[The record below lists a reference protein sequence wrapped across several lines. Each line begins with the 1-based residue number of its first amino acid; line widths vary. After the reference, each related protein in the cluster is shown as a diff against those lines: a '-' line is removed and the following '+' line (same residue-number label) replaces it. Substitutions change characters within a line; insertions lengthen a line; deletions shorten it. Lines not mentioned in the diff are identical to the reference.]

1 VRRRAFLGTLA
12 GTLLAAPLAAEAQQP
27 AGKVYR
33 VGFLGT
39 ATSSLMSTWLTA
51 FREGLRERGYV
62 EGKNIAMEYRW
73 GEGKPER
80 FPGLAAELVKLKV
93 DLILTSGPQAV
104 RAVQHATTTIPIVMA
119 VIEDPV
125 KRGFVT
131 SLARPGGN
139 ITGLSF
145 QDSELVTRR
154 LQLLKEVLPG
164 VTRVGVLWNPT
175 ADDRTALKAVEMAAT
190 SLGLSLQI
198 LDVRA
203 AEDLVR
209 AFEAAKQKH
218 AQALVQLASPLF
230 AAHRKT
236 MLDLSAKSRLP
247 TTCQERTFVVD
258 GCLMAYGPS
267 FPEMFRR
274 AAYYV
279 DRILKGAKP
288 GDLPVEQ
295 TTTFEL
301 VINLKTAKALGLT
314 IPPSLLQR
322 ADEVIQ

>member
-1 VRRRAFLGTLA
+1 MDRRAFISGATLA
-12 GTLLAAPLAAEAQQP
+12 LLTAPLAAEAQQ
-27 AGKVYR
+27 AGQVYR
-33 VGFLGT
+33 IGFLGT
-39 ATSSLMSTWLTA
+39 ATPSLMSVWLTA

-62 EGKNIAMEYRW
+62 EGKNIAIEFRW

-80 FPGLAAELVKLKV
+80 FPSLAAELVKLKV

-125 KRGFVT
+125 ERGFVT

-154 LQLLKEVLPG
+154 LQLLQEVLPN
-164 VTRVGVLWNPT
+164 VIRVSVLWNPT
-175 ADDRTALKAVEMAAT
+175 GDDRTALKAVVVAAT

-198 LDVRA
+198 LDVRV

-218 AQALVQLASPLF
+218 VQALVQLASPFSPLTE
-230 AAHRKT
+230 RQCST
-236 MLDLSAKSRLP
+236 SR
-247 TTCQERTFVVD
+247 RRV
-258 GCLMAYGPS
+258 GS
-267 FPEMFRR
+267 RRR
-274 AAYYV
+274 AKKEP
-279 DRILKGAKP
+279 L
-288 GDLPVEQ
+288 
-295 TTTFEL
+295 
-301 VINLKTAKALGLT
+301 
-314 IPPSLLQR
+314 
-322 ADEVIQ
+322 

>member
-1 VRRRAFLGTLA
+1 MDRRTFIGTLA
-12 GTLLAAPLAAEAQQP
+12 GGLVAAPLAAEAQQT
-27 AGKVYR
+27 GQVYR
-33 VGFLGT
+33 IGFLGT
-39 ATSSLMSTWLTA
+39 ATPSLMSVWLTA

-62 EGKNIAMEYRW
+62 EGKNIAIERRW

-80 FPGLAAELVKLKV
+80 FPILAAELVKLKV
-93 DLILTSGPQAV
+93 DLILTSGSQAV
-104 RAVQHATTTIPIVMA
+104 RAVQHATSTIPIVMA
-119 VIEDPV
+119 VIENPV
-125 KRGFVT
+125 ERGFVT

-154 LQLLKEVLPG
+154 LQLLKEVLPD
-164 VTRVGVLWNPT
+164 VNRVGVLWNST
-175 ADDRTALKAVEMAAT
+175 DDDRSALKAIVGAAT

-203 AEDLVR
+203 AEDLIR
-209 AFEAAKQKH
+209 AFEAAKQQH
-218 AQALVQLASPLF
+218 AQALVQLASPFF

-279 DRILKGAKP
+279 DRIFKGAKP
-288 GDLPVEQ
+288 GDLPIEQ
-295 TTTFEL
+295 TSTFEL

-314 IPPSLLQR
+314 IPQSLLQR
-322 ADEVIQ
+322 ADQVIE

>member
-1 VRRRAFLGTLA
+1 VDRRTFIGTLA
-12 GTLLAAPLAAEAQQP
+12 GGLVAAPLAAEAQQT
-27 AGKVYR
+27 GQVYR
-33 VGFLGT
+33 IGFLGT
-39 ATSSLMSTWLTA
+39 ATPSLMSVWLTA

-62 EGKNIAMEYRW
+62 EGKNIAIERRW

-80 FPGLAAELVKLKV
+80 FPILAAELVKLKV
-93 DLILTSGPQAV
+93 DLILTSGSQAV
-104 RAVQHATTTIPIVMA
+104 RAVQHATSTIPIVMA
-119 VIEDPV
+119 VIENPV
-125 KRGFVT
+125 ERGFVT

-154 LQLLKEVLPG
+154 LQLLKEVLPD
-164 VTRVGVLWNPT
+164 VNRVGVLWNST
-175 ADDRTALKAVEMAAT
+175 DDDRSALKAIVGAAT

-203 AEDLVR
+203 AEDLIR
-209 AFEAAKQKH
+209 AFEAAKQQH
-218 AQALVQLASPLF
+218 AQALVQLASPFF

-279 DRILKGAKP
+279 DRIFKGAKP
-288 GDLPVEQ
+288 GDLPIEQ
-295 TTTFEL
+295 TSTFEL

-314 IPPSLLQR
+314 IPQSLLQR
-322 ADEVIQ
+322 ADQVIE